1 MTEEPKLPNIEKVKQ
16 TSAKVKE
23 LCQRADAGILILDD
37 LIAQLEENIR
47 SYGLDHYRLNKAK
60 KLLNIESIE
69 IHKIRTSYESG
80 ITATGS

>member
-1 MTEEPKLPNIEKVKQ
+1 MTEEPKLPDIEKVKQ

-47 SYGLDHYRLNKAK
+47 SSSLYRYRLNKAK
-60 KLLNIESIE
+60 KLLNIESTQDSASQNPYYLD
-69 IHKIRTSYESG
+69 R
-80 ITATGS
+80 